1 MIQSYSSCIR
11 NLIDILE
18 GRFSTMI
25 RLSTDAEY
33 CTSIAQQI
41 IHEVQNSYCSHIQYS
56 RLDIIRNTIQ
66 VNEEKQ
72 KNIGSL
78 IVENEKQEKE
88 LKQYGKGLY
97 KNIEQSL
104 NGLFKQL
111 HVTVIGLE
119 KSFLFLCL

>member
-1 MIQSYSSCIR
+1 M
-11 NLIDILE
+11 
-18 GRFSTMI
+18 
-25 RLSTDAEY
+25 
-33 CTSIAQQI
+33 
-41 IHEVQNSYCSHIQYS
+41 
-56 RLDIIRNTIQ
+56 
-66 VNEEKQ
+66 NEEKQ

-119 KSFLFLCL
+119 KSFLSLCYKQTILNRLHFLYVLLSSSFVSFVFVVFVQRNHLNASTNHQFIHSTLYTTYITQFTITLHYHSR

>member
-1 MIQSYSSCIR
+1 M
-11 NLIDILE
+11 
-18 GRFSTMI
+18 
-25 RLSTDAEY
+25 
-33 CTSIAQQI
+33 
-41 IHEVQNSYCSHIQYS
+41 
-56 RLDIIRNTIQ
+56 
-66 VNEEKQ
+66 NEEKQ
-72 KNIGSL
+72 KNIGLL

-119 KSFLFLCL
+119 KSFLSLCL

>member
-1 MIQSYSSCIR
+1 M
-11 NLIDILE
+11 
-18 GRFSTMI
+18 
-25 RLSTDAEY
+25 
-33 CTSIAQQI
+33 
-41 IHEVQNSYCSHIQYS
+41 
-56 RLDIIRNTIQ
+56 
-66 VNEEKQ
+66 NEEKQ

-119 KSFLFLCL
+119 QSF